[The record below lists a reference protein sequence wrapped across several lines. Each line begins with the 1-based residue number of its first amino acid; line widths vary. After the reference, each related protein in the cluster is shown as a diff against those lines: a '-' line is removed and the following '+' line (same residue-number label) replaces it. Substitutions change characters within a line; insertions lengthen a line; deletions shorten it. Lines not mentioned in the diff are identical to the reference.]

1 MPTSVELFA
10 GCGGASLGLK
20 GAGFHSRLQVEW
32 DANACAT
39 LHAAGFSDVH
49 QGDVRE
55 APLGGLGPIDLL
67 WASPP
72 CQPYSNMGAK
82 LGAKDGRDGFPWT
95 FDAIDRMDPVGWVIC
110 ENVMGLVQHGNCAGG
125 SCRGCSWELVVA
137 EFKSRFSHVEWRSLN
152 AADFGVPQHRERV
165 FLVAGSAPVR
175 WPMPTHSRAAL
186 LHAKWGS
193 GRYWTERG
201 LPAGVPSPQDRKALT
216 RSILLGPPPPELPWV
231 TIRDAIGLTKAVRV
245 ENTGAVSRSVDDVSP
260 TLTTRGL
267 LYTYPRAGDAR
278 KVDGGIRLHTLDEG
292 VVEDGQVEGHWF
304 DDALVSLVPPAAMRA
319 PDDRRR
325 VSVPEYCVLQGF
337 PAEYPL
343 AGDAGSRYRQIGN
356 AVPPVMAMAL
366 AKALF
371 T

>member
-1 MPTSVELFA
+1 M
-10 GCGGASLGLK
+10 
-20 GAGFHSRLQVEW
+20 
-32 DANACAT
+32 
-39 LHAAGFSDVH
+39 
-49 QGDVRE
+49 
-55 APLGGLGPIDLL
+55 
-67 WASPP
+67 
-72 CQPYSNMGAK
+72 
-82 LGAKDGRDGFPWT
+82 
-95 FDAIDRMDPVGWVIC
+95 
-110 ENVMGLVQHGNCAGG
+110 
-125 SCRGCSWELVVA
+125 A